1 MARMQNST
9 TVSQLH
15 RLTQV
20 GKIICDKGFSDAV
33 KENEK
38 LRLSLFWTK
47 YSRRNM
53 HKYLV
58 YANMDRGDDLAT
70 RCNCSNCLQHKWYD
84 WDVEPDD
91 YMHTVCAFLPLLE
104 RDIAEC
110 GLVTAPYQI
119 PNGFVE
125 HECNNGSSVPI
136 VDAHIVR
143 SENWR
148 WVYYGTK
155 ISNAKSVNDPEL
167 VKLKNLFDLLHP
179 EDKQPW
185 WMTA

>member
-1 MARMQNST
+1 LS
-9 TVSQLH
+9 
-15 RLTQV
+15 RLAQV

-70 RCNCSNCLQHKWYD
+70 RCNCSNCLQRKWND
-84 WDVEPDD
+84 WEVEPED
-91 YMHTVCAFLPLLE
+91 YKHTVCAFLPLLE

-110 GLVTAPYQI
+110 GLVTAPDQR

-125 HECNNGSSVPI
+125 HECNNGCPTPI

-143 SENWR
+143 GENW
-148 WVYYGTK
+148 VNFYYGTK
-155 ISNAKSVNDPEL
+155 ISNATSVNDPEL
-167 VKLKNLFDLLHP
+167 VKLKKLFDLLHP